1 MHLVPFSKPGATK
14 LSLDLKVF
22 GGVLILSFCSNCWLY
37 IQIIVDLLWI
47 CIYGRIKQIG
57 FDGAEKL

>member
-1 MHLVPFSKPGATK
+1 MK

-37 IQIIVDLLWI
+37 IRIIVDLLWA
-47 CIYGRIKQIG
+47 CIYGTIKQIG